1 MKIKSIMLRLSGL
14 IVLSAIGLAIL
25 AVVAAFFLR
34 QSMIDAKIAET
45 RAMVESVRG
54 LVNGYHDRAEKGEFD
69 QQTAQERAKAAV
81 RSMRYDGTNYFVI
94 YDKQVTS
101 LVHGAKP
108 ERDGRNFLDEKDG
121 TGKLYL
127 REMQSTGNA
136 GGGVFTY
143 SFPRANSS
151 VPAPKISY
159 VVPYEPW
166 GWFLITGV
174 YADDIDS
181 EFWDTILK
189 FFGIGAVIL
198 LGIAAAA
205 VVLSR
210 SISTPLKALAN
221 TTKQIIA
228 GDYQVIVPAL
238 DRADEIGALAEAVQL
253 LRQEAKAASD
263 LRRQHEVDVAKS
275 LTDHQSTLNDMA
287 NRFEANVMGVVNE
300 VSTSS
305 VKMRSV
311 GESMVSQSVEGTVQ
325 LGKMA
330 GTADQATANV
340 QTVAVAAEELTASIT
355 EISRQVAEA
364 ADISVTASNE
374 AARAN
379 ALVLGLAK
387 TTDRIGE
394 VVKLIND
401 IAAQTNLL
409 ALNATIEAAR
419 AGEAGKGFAV
429 VAGEV
434 KNLATQ
440 TAKATEEISAQIS
453 AVQQETKGAVAAIG
467 GIGGVIDQV
476 RNISTG
482 IASAVEE
489 QSAATLEISRNVQQ
503 AADGTQQLATLLSQL
518 VSAAQ
523 GRLETAK
530 EVTAA
535 MNGLADNA
543 QHLRTEVG
551 GFLTGIRHH

>member
-1 MKIKSIMLRLSGL
+1 MLRLSGL
-14 IVLSAIGLAIL
+14 IVLSAIGLAIF
-25 AVVAAFFLR
+25 AVLAAFFLR
-34 QSMIDAKIAET
+34 QGMIDAKIAQT
-45 RAMVESVRG
+45 RVLVESARG
-54 LVNGYHDRAEKGEFD
+54 VVKGYHDRAEKGEFD
-69 QQTAQERAKAAV
+69 QQTAQDMAKSAV
-81 RSMRYDGTNYFVI
+81 RSMHYDGTNYFVI

-108 ERDGRNFLDEKDG
+108 ERDGHNFLDEKDG

-136 GGGVFTY
+136 GGGVFSY
-143 SFPRANSS
+143 SFPRPGST

-159 VVPYEPW
+159 VVPYDPW

-174 YADDIDS
+174 YSDDIDS
-181 EFWDTILK
+181 EFFHAILK
-189 FFGIGAVIL
+189 FFGIGTVIL
-198 LGIAAAA
+198 LGLAGAAF
-205 VVLSR
+205 VLSR
-210 SISTPLKALAN
+210 SISAPLKALVSA
-221 TTKQIIA
+221 TKQIIA
-228 GDYQVIVPAL
+228 GDYQVDVPAL

-263 LRRQHEVDVAKS
+263 LRQQHEDDVAKT
-275 LTDHQSTLNDMA
+275 LTDRQFTLNDMA
-287 NRFEANVMGVVNE
+287 NRFEANVMGMVNE
-300 VSTSS
+300 VSTSA

-311 GESMVSQSVEGTVQ
+311 GEAMVNQSVSGASQ
-325 LGKMA
+325 LGEMA
-330 GTADQATANV
+330 STAEQATANV

-364 ADISVTASNE
+364 ADISVQASRE
-374 AARAN
+374 TARAN
-379 ALVLGLAK
+379 ELVLGLAK
-387 TTDRIGE
+387 TTERIGE

-401 IAAQTNLL
+401 VAAQTNLL

-434 KNLATQ
+434 KHLATQ

-453 AVQQETKGAVAAIG
+453 AVQQETRGAVAAIG

-503 AADGTQQLATLLSQL
+503 AADGTQQLATQLSQL
-518 VSAAQ
+518 VGAAQ
-523 GRLETAK
+523 GRLTTAK
-530 EVTAA
+530 DVTAA
-535 MNGLADNA
+535 MYGLADNA
-543 QHLRTEVG
+543 EHLRTEVG
-551 GFLTGIRHH
+551 GFLGGIRHG